1 VKGRTFHLKQISESG
16 KEVDSFQIVK

>member
-16 KEVDSFQIVK
+16 KEVDSFQIIK